1 MKEISTLD
9 ELMAVAL
16 AAERNAVRAYHALA
30 GQMEQYGNKELAQLF
45 NRLAAEEAKHDQE
58 ISRLAV
64 HLGGRAEPA
73 SEAPM
78 WRDPAAALVDRDD
91 ATNPATSTPYKAL
104 AYAVDNEELAFRF
117 FSYVAANA
125 SDERM
130 RRIAEAFAREE
141 LGHAALLRAQ
151 RRRAFHA
158 QRKTAANDWFPDPST
173 IRGLPDF
180 LTAAVAIESNLADR
194 IVAIDENDDR
204 VRALAQQ
211 IRSNVET
218 MSREVDTHAGTASPQ
233 ALREA
238 TAGSDTVPANPG
250 NAPRDTLAALDRA
263 FAFYDGVVQLAR
275 DEALGNKAQALA
287 ALILDRMNTL
297 REITERHPG

>member
-1 MKEISTLD
+1 M
-9 ELMAVAL
+9 
-16 AAERNAVRAYHALA
+16 
-30 GQMEQYGNKELAQLF
+30 
-45 NRLAAEEAKHDQE
+45 
-58 ISRLAV
+58 
-64 HLGGRAEPA
+64 
-73 SEAPM
+73 
-78 WRDPAAALVDRDD
+78 
-91 ATNPATSTPYKAL
+91 
-104 AYAVDNEELAFRF
+104 
-117 FSYVAANA
+117 
-125 SDERM
+125 
-130 RRIAEAFAREE
+130 
-141 LGHAALLRAQ
+141 
-151 RRRAFHA
+151 
-158 QRKTAANDWFPDPST
+158 
-173 IRGLPDF
+173 
-180 LTAAVAIESNLADR
+180 AIESNLADR